1 MQISLN
7 FYTWSGTIKERQSL
21 ISDLNNFS
29 FLVLLPFFTW
39 KEGESMFYGCIL
51 SFFVI
56 IKGEH
61 CNWTFHLAVHT
72 DLFWF
77 DVPSLNLTNHDIL
90 FILGNQSQFNTMSS
104 THGSVSTPQ
113 NFNTT
118 TSHGSMTS
126 PQGFNTMSSQG
137 SATSPQ
143 GFNTMSSQGSATSPQ
158 GFNTLGSNQS
168 YQTQSHEKYHTMG
181 SSGSHDRFGTMGSQN
196 FNTMNSNQQFNTMG
210 SQNGS
215 LHVDTSQRSMHSGPS
230 SAGR

>member
-1 MQISLN
+1 MI
-7 FYTWSGTIKERQSL
+7 
-21 ISDLNNFS
+21 
-29 FLVLLPFFTW
+29 
-39 KEGESMFYGCIL
+39 
-51 SFFVI
+51 FV
-56 IKGEH
+56 
-61 CNWTFHLAVHT
+61 TVHT
-72 DLFWF
+72 DLFLI

-104 THGSVSTPQ
+104 THGSATSPQ
-113 NFNTT
+113 NFNTM
-118 TSHGSMTS
+118 TSH
-126 PQGFNTMSSQG
+126 G

-158 GFNTLGSNQS
+158 GFNTMGSNQS
-168 YQTQSHEKYHTMG
+168 YQTQSHEKYHTIG
-181 SSGSHDRFGTMGSQN
+181 STGSHDRFGTMGSQN